1 MKMNKNKV
9 WLGKLIDG
17 EQCYLYKHTWD
28 CDWYWGF
35 GYVGNSKSHY
45 HFDSFLKDTKYTPDD
60 LSSECNFTENEWW
73 VIRDMFVQVYA
84 LKKCAE
90 VYRYG
95 GHQTSK
101 SGVTDT
107 ILSTD
112 MCTRLNSDLEITLDK
127 LWNYITTIIENK
139 I

>member
-1 MKMNKNKV
+1 MSNKV
-9 WLGKLIDG
+9 LLGTLKDG
-17 EQCYLYKHTWD
+17 EKCYLTKHSWD

-35 GYVGNSKSHY
+35 GYVGNRNSHY
-45 HFDSFLKDTKYTPDD
+45 HFSTFLQEGKYGHEVF
-60 LSSECNFTENEWW
+60 SECNFTDNDWW
-73 VIRDMFVQVYA
+73 VIRDMFVQAYA

-90 VYRYG
+90 VYRHG

-101 SGVTDT
+101 AGVTDT

-127 LWNYITTIIENK
+127 LWNYITTIIESK
-139 I
+139 V